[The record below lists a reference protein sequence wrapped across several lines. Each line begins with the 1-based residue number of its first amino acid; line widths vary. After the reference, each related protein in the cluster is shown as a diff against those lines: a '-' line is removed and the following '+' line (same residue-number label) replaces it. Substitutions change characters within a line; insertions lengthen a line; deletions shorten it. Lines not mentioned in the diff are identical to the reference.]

1 MDSIKLE
8 SSDSSPGFQLTS
20 LLALAWRRTSTTGSC
35 PRASSCLESSVPTS
49 PDAPEINTRIQSLSP
64 LERLPTIGEDCL
76 FQRTRKQKVMNVE
89 IWVWLITIGVF
100 SAVILGDL
108 VYQVRNP
115 HEPGFRESAIQS
127 VIYIS
132 LALLFALVI
141 GLVWPGQY
149 AGEYLGGFITE
160 KALSVDNLFVFLV
173 IFTQFKV
180 PRKLQS
186 EALLIGIVIALV
198 LRGIFIAA
206 GAAFI
211 ENFSWAFYAFGA
223 FLLLTAIKLIKD
235 TSRELNP
242 DAEHEDFED
251 GRLIRFIQGRFRST
265 SEYHGTKL
273 VIIENGKRVI
283 TPLLLVM
290 VAIGFTDLLFAL
302 DSIPAVYG
310 LTNEPYIVFV
320 ANAFALLGLRQLY
333 FLLSGLMQRLR
344 YLGFGL
350 SLILAWI
357 GIKLVIHALHKNEVP
372 FINGGE
378 AIKVIPEIST
388 GLSLI
393 VILITLTVTTVWSL
407 LATKNIGQKD
417 N

>member
-1 MDSIKLE
+1 
-8 SSDSSPGFQLTS
+8 
-20 LLALAWRRTSTTGSC
+20 
-35 PRASSCLESSVPTS
+35 
-49 PDAPEINTRIQSLSP
+49 
-64 LERLPTIGEDCL
+64 
-76 FQRTRKQKVMNVE
+76 MNVD
-89 IWVWLITIGVF
+89 IWVWLITIGAF
-100 SAVILGDL
+100 SVVILGDL
-108 VYQVRNP
+108 FYQVRNP
-115 HEPGFRESAIQS
+115 HEPGFRESAIQIA
-127 VIYIS
+127 VYIS
-132 LALLFALVI
+132 LALLFTLVI
-141 GLVWPGQY
+141 GAVWPGQY

-160 KALSVDNLFVFLV
+160 YALSVDNLFVFLV

-180 PRKLQS
+180 PRKLRS

-235 TSRELNP
+235 TAKDLKP
-242 DAEHEDFED
+242 DEEIDEFEG
-251 GRLIRFIQGRFRST
+251 GRMVNFIQRRFPST
-265 SEYHGTKL
+265 NKYHGTKL

-357 GIKLVIHALHKNEVP
+357 GIKLVIHALHKNEIP

-388 GLSLI
+388 GSSLI

-407 LATKNIGQKD
+407 LATRVTGQKD